1 MLSLTPL
8 LLQHVWGRS
17 NRYLFWDGGIALSMS
32 LEVCIPALFC
42 TLLSKGLVRILR
54 IISQMYSGCSLRRAT
69 MLDRALQRPLD
80 AEACLSHGTA
90 RTERLPSTPGS

>member
-42 TLLSKGLVRILR
+42 TLLSKVVSPHPPNHQPDVLRLQLAQWPPCSIGLFSAL
-54 IISQMYSGCSLRRAT
+54 L
-69 MLDRALQRPLD
+69 MLK
-80 AEACLSHGTA
+80 HV
-90 RTERLPSTPGS
+90 